1 MTSLSGTKERSV
13 SSRSRKY
20 GVGYSS
26 EWAGHTSPLSS
37 VLCVRYKVNSI
48 IHSVTRGSS
57 HRQFNQRFISQASMN
72 AQLHY
77 RPASAAVD
85 RLLCEAPTA
94 HIAGDT
100 SLPFIFTART
110 PTHIN
115 YGSLRT
121 EHTHLCLCQPPPI
134 INRIIPTMSSATSHC
149 ALVGGYSSLILP
161 PPQPTPCLHHISEP
175 VLSGWIYPAAKY
187 IILQILVAYLLF
199 PSGCLWSQIF
209 TSLYLARLY
218 SSTKGSILDLCIHF
232 SRIPP

>member
-161 PPQPTPCLHHISEP
+161 PPPTHPLPPPHQWAC
-175 VLSGWIYPAAKY
+175 
-187 IILQILVAYLLF
+187 
-199 PSGCLWSQIF
+199 SQW
-209 TSLYLARLY
+209 
-218 SSTKGSILDLCIHF
+218 LDLPGRKIYNFTNPGGIFAVPEWLSVITDFYLIVFGPIVFQH
-232 SRIPP
+232 